1 MSTTIEPA
9 GRGDLAAI
17 ATVLADALVDDPV
30 YADILAPGGDRRV
43 ALRRFLGA
51 YLRSTPPS
59 RLVVDQVRDQTGAL
73 LGAAVWERSEV
84 GRDSALLAQ
93 IPYAVRFLV
102 ALGPRGVLRAYRV
115 QHALERFRPV
125 EPHWYLMTCGVRTDA
140 QGAGVGGDLL
150 RHRLRQLDD
159 ESAAAYLESTTSDD
173 RRLFD
178 QLGFVPGAL
187 IQGLPTARPTAMFRT
202 PARRARRTV

>member
-1 MSTTIEPA
+1 
-9 GRGDLAAI
+9 
-17 ATVLADALVDDPV
+17 
-30 YADILAPGGDRRV
+30 
-43 ALRRFLGA
+43 
-51 YLRSTPPS
+51 
-59 RLVVDQVRDQTGAL
+59 VRDETGAL

-115 QHALERFRPV
+115 QRALERFRPL

-140 QGAGVGGDLL
+140 QGAGIGGDLL
-150 RHRLRQLDD
+150 RHRLRLLD
-159 ESAAAYLESTTSDD
+159 EEGAAAYLESTTSDD

-178 QLGFVPGAL
+178 ALGFVPGAK

-202 PARRARRTV
+202 PARRPRRSV

>member
-1 MSTTIEPA
+1 MSTTIEAA
-9 GRGDLAAI
+9 GRGDLAAV

-59 RLVVDQVRDQTGAL
+59 RLVVDQVRDETGAL

-140 QGAGVGGDLL
+140 QGAGVGGGLL
-150 RHRLRQLDD
+150 RHRLHQLDD
-159 ESAAAYLESTTSDD
+159 EGSAAYLESTTSDD

-178 QLGFVPGAL
+178 QLGFVPGAM

-202 PARRARRTV
+202 PARRPRRTV